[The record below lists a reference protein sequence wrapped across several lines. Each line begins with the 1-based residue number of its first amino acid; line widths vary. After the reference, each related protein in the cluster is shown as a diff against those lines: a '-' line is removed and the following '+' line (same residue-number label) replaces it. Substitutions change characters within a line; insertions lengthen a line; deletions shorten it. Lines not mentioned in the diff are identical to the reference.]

1 MHIRQQI
8 RKLSLISYYAFI
20 ALLSMSVPI
29 IVSAAEEEPTRK
41 TDDAELRLPTA
52 PGVKSERAKPAALKG
67 KGQRDRGRQGDVF
80 KPSEEISEDFAAPL
94 PVDI

>member
-1 MHIRQQI
+1 MRIRQQI
-8 RKLSLISYYAFI
+8 RKPRLISWYAFI

-29 IVSAAEEEPTRK
+29 VVGAAEEEPSRT
-41 TDDAELRLPTA
+41 TDDAELQLPTA
-52 PGVKSERAKPAALKG
+52 PEAKSEAAKPATLKG
-67 KGQRDRGRQGDVF
+67 KDPRDRGRQGDVF